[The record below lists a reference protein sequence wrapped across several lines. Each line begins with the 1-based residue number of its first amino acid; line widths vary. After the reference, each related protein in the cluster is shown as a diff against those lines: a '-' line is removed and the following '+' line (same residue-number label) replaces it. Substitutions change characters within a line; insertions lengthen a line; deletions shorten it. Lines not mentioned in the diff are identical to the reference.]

1 MSFRQTFFE
10 VPGLAPSVQK
20 SFQREQRC
28 EFTLPLATSLMEGG
42 FVAVVAAKT
51 FDAEPWMI
59 AVISAAPMF
68 GNLSSFFWNRIAT
81 GRPKVPMVVV
91 LQCLVLLC
99 VAAIAV
105 SPQTKIGAFVLLA
118 SVVLS
123 RVLIAGII
131 TARSVAWS
139 LNYDRAL
146 RARATG
152 RLQAITSLMVVLT
165 TGLGAMVL
173 DARPEN
179 FRWLYGAGALLGGL
193 GAWSFW
199 GVTVAGEQ
207 RHRVLERRGSRDG
220 SGRNA
225 FFAILRG
232 DRRYAR
238 YQLYQF
244 ISGVAAMMLEPP
256 LVYLVSKQIGASY
269 VASIGIVLLIP
280 FLLMLATIPWWARYL
295 DRVHVAEF
303 RARQNSIWVIGILL
317 MFVGAWQLSLWWL
330 ALGRVLTS
338 IVNGGGS
345 LAWQLGHND
354 FAPREQLSAYM
365 AIHVT
370 LTGVRGAFA
379 PFLGMALYLG
389 WNAKGYLPAS
399 PGLGP
404 WVFLLSTA
412 LGVVAW
418 RGFDALRRDIGPR
431 VGER

>member
-1 MSFRQTFFE
+1 MSPKESLFK
-10 VPGLAPSVQK
+10 VPGLDPAVQK
-20 SFQREQRC
+20 SFQREQLC

-51 FDAEPWMI
+51 FDAQPWVI

-81 GRPKVPMVVV
+81 GRPKVPMVVA

-99 VAAIAV
+99 VATIAV
-105 SPQTKIGAFVLLA
+105 SPQTTSGAFVLLA

-123 RVLIAGII
+123 RILIAGII

-152 RLQAITSLMVVLT
+152 RLQAITSLMVVVT
-165 TGLGAMVL
+165 TGVGGLVL

-193 GAWSFW
+193 GVWSFW
-199 GVTVAGEQ
+199 GVSVIGEQ
-207 RHRVLERRGSRDG
+207 RHRVLERRGTRDG

-225 FFAILRG
+225 FFTILRD

-256 LVYLVSKQIGASY
+256 LVYLVSKEIGASY
-269 VASIGIVLLIP
+269 VASIGIVLLLP

-303 RARQNSIWVIGILL
+303 RARQNSVWVVGVLV

-330 ALGRVLTS
+330 ALGRFLTS

-365 AIHVT
+365 AVHVT

-389 WNAKGYLPAS
+389 WDAKGYVPGS
-399 PGLGP
+399 TGLGA
-404 WVFLLSTA
+404 WLFLVSA
-412 LGVVAW
+412 ILGVIAW
-418 RGFDALRRDIGPR
+418 RGFDVLQREIGPR
-431 VGER
+431 AGER